1 MNYVNTPTCLE
12 SFKIPGRYHVKI
24 MPCISTIMQG
34 VDAVAPFSGG
44 KFFNR
49 EASLFCDSLVFLFV
63 GLLGSLC
70 A

>member
-1 MNYVNTPTCLE
+1 
-12 SFKIPGRYHVKI
+12 

-44 KFFNR
+44 NSFNR
-49 EASLFCDSLVFLFV
+49 EASLVCDSLVFLFV